1 MSATPPLRSLRAF
14 RFARNTGFNLLGQ
27 LGTVAISFFATPYL
41 VARLGKEPY
50 GFYLLLYT
58 VGTYLL
64 LLTFGAGLGA
74 LKFTAEF
81 AGSQDARGSRDALRH
96 AALLSVAG
104 VLPGA
109 LLVLLGAD
117 FLAERVLSAPQSL
130 HASGAF
136 TLRCAAAAAVAIGL
150 LHAAQGSLQGLQRFD
165 LHNLL
170 LILQQAL
177 TLLGATLLVGRGW
190 GLRAVAAWY
199 AALNAALAA
208 LALMWTWRL
217 LPPAPPGGPG
227 LPFRRFV
234 AYGAGFWLGQ
244 AASAISLQLDRL
256 LIGALLPISELTL
269 YGVPAGILQRLT
281 VAPAAVG
288 SAMLPLASALDSEEA
303 AEALPRIYLKTLR
316 VILWTSLPGMVL
328 LFSLMPQFL
337 TLWLGPEFS
346 DRSTWPARVL
356 IAAYTAGLLYTA
368 PNAIAAAREK
378 PLYSSAAI
386 WATALISAAAWA
398 ALIPGYGIF
407 GVAAGTLLGQ
417 ALPVPFL
424 LRAVHRLIGLRLRD
438 YLRKGLLA
446 PCASAG
452 LLLAAV
458 FPVHHLASDWPRL
471 IGLAAAGLAV
481 YYGSTWPLLEPD
493 ERRLLLRFLG
503 RA

>member
-1 MSATPPLRSLRAF
+1 MSASPPPLRSLRAF

-27 LGTVAISFFATPYL
+27 MGTVAISFFVTPYL
-41 VARLGKEPY
+41 VHRLGKEPY

-74 LKFTAEF
+74 VKFTAEF
-81 AGSQDARGSRDALRH
+81 AGGGDARGTRDALRH
-96 AALLSVAG
+96 AALLSAAG

-117 FLAERVLSAPQSL
+117 FLAERVFSAPPEL
-130 HASGAF
+130 HAAGAF

-165 LHNLL
+165 LHNLFL
-170 LILQQAL
+170 LLQQAL
-177 TLLGATLLVGRGW
+177 TLLGAALLVGRGF

-199 AALNAALAA
+199 AALNAAIAAVA
-208 LALMWTWRL
+208 LAWTWRL
-217 LPPAPPGGPG
+217 LPRGEGRA
-227 LPFRRFV
+227 LPFRRFA

-256 LIGALLPISELTL
+256 LIGVLLPLSELTL

-281 VAPAAVG
+281 VVPVAVG
-288 SAMLPLASALDSEEA
+288 SAMLPLASELKREEA

-346 DRSTWPARVL
+346 ERSTWPARAL
-356 IAAYTAGLLYTA
+356 IAAYTAGLFYTA
-368 PNAIAAAREK
+368 ANAIAAAREK

-386 WATALISAAAWA
+386 WANALLSAAFWA
-398 ALIPGYGIF
+398 ALIPRLGIL
-407 GVAAGTLLGQ
+407 GVALGSLLAQ
-417 ALPVPFL
+417 ALPLPFL
-424 LRAVHRLIGLRLRD
+424 LAAVHRLLGLGAGEFLG
-438 YLRKGLLA
+438 KGLLA

-458 FPVHHLASDWPRL
+458 FPFHHLATDWPRL
-471 IGLAAAGLAV
+471 AGFVLGGLAL
-481 YYGSTWPLLEPD
+481 YYGSTWRLLEPD
-493 ERRLLLRFLG
+493 ERRLLARFLRREG
-503 RA
+503 